1 MLPAAATFA
10 EIRRAFRWEIPQ
22 RLNIAEACCTGH
34 AAGGNAPALI
44 EARADGAAR
53 THGFRDLE
61 RQASRLAN
69 LLAAHGFGRGDRL
82 AILLGQRL
90 ETLLA
95 HLASAKLGGIA
106 VPLFQLFGPDAL
118 EYRLADSG
126 ARMVITD
133 ATGAAKLVGLR
144 ARLPALEWV
153 WSVDGGPG
161 AEPLAPALV
170 RAGDRR
176 EAVPTAADD
185 PALIIYTSGTTGPP
199 KGALHAQRVLLGH
212 LPGVQMPQELFPQ
225 AGDRFWTPAD
235 WAWIGGLL
243 DVLLPSLYFGVPVVA
258 GPGGRFDP
266 EAALDLM
273 ARHEVRNVFMPPT
286 ALRLIARAELRPL
299 ERGVRLRSMGSGGEP
314 LGDAVVDWVRER
326 FAVGVNEFYG
336 QTEANLLVAN
346 MRSRLP
352 RRSGSMGVAVP
363 GHDVA
368 VIDAS
373 GERLPSGEVGDIAVR
388 RPDPVM
394 FLGYWN
400 NPEATAAKFRG
411 DWLVTGDM
419 GRVDGD
425 GYLTFVGRADDLINS
440 AGYRI
445 GPAEIEECLC
455 RHPAVALAAAIGVP
469 DEVRGERIKAY
480 LVLKE
485 GRVGDARLAEEIR
498 ELVRTRLA
506 AHEVPRE
513 IAFVD
518 ALPLT
523 ATGKVL
529 RAELWARERAAAE
542 PGGAAAC
549 TPR

>member
-1 MLPAAATFA
+1 
-10 EIRRAFRWEIPQ
+10 
-22 RLNIAEACCTGH
+22 
-34 AAGGNAPALI
+34 
-44 EARADGAAR
+44 
-53 THGFRDLE
+53 
-61 RQASRLAN
+61 
-69 LLAAHGFGRGDRL
+69 
-82 AILLGQRL
+82 
-90 ETLLA
+90 
-95 HLASAKLGGIA
+95 
-106 VPLFQLFGPDAL
+106 
-118 EYRLADSG
+118 
-126 ARMVITD
+126 
-133 ATGAAKLVGLR
+133 
-144 ARLPALEWV
+144 
-153 WSVDGGPG
+153 
-161 AEPLAPALV
+161 
-170 RAGDRR
+170 
-176 EAVPTAADD
+176 
-185 PALIIYTSGTTGPP
+185 
-199 KGALHAQRVLLGH
+199 
-212 LPGVQMPQELFPQ
+212 
-225 AGDRFWTPAD
+225 
-235 WAWIGGLL
+235 
-243 DVLLPSLYFGVPVVA
+243 
-258 GPGGRFDP
+258 
-266 EAALDLM
+266 
-273 ARHEVRNVFMPPT
+273 
-286 ALRLIARAELRPL
+286 
-299 ERGVRLRSMGSGGEP
+299 MGSGGEP

-485 GRVGDARLAEEIR
+485 GCVGDARLAEEVR

-523 ATGKVL
+523 ATGKVI
-529 RAELWARERAAAE
+529 RAELRARERAAAE
-542 PGGAAAC
+542 PGEAAAC